1 MYTSNISIVLRGM
14 DINLPYAILSAF
26 HPGMTMTSFVLS
38 WRFKSSC
45 QILKL
50 TDNIVQILKRRD
62 KDVP

>member
-38 WRFKSSC
+38 FAQHIRHGV
-45 QILKL
+45 KL
-50 TDNIVQILKRRD
+50 
-62 KDVP
+62 